1 MGLINLVRLCRS
13 LVEVFGCLQRSNQ
26 DRRNMVVSD
35 RREEWKSADE

>member
-13 LVEVFGCLQRSNQ
+13 LVEVFGCLRRSNQ
-26 DRRNMVVSD
+26 ERRKMAVRD